1 MIAALSLW
9 RTSLGT
15 IMKLLLCIALLLLV
29 AQLSESFCASKQRT
43 PQDGSSLSEQ
53 PCIDPLDGA
62 SYPVGE
68 TWIDADCM
76 RCTCGVNITSCCA
89 TYYVPSGYS
98 EDCVAKFNCQQC
110 RYRVYRKDNPAIECE
125 VRGSIGK

>member
-1 MIAALSLW
+1 
-9 RTSLGT
+9 
-15 IMKLLLCIALLLLV
+15 MKLLLCIALLLLV
-29 AQLSESFCASKQRT
+29 AQLSESGCIFYPRK
-43 PQDGSSLSEQ
+43 PLNGSSLSEQ

-68 TWIDADCM
+68 TWIDAGCM
-76 RCTCGVNITSCCA
+76 RCTCGVDTRECCT

-125 VRGSIGK
+125 VRSGRGK

>member
-1 MIAALSLW
+1 MSMNRSSCEIYGTQRLLTITRLCAAAICERKEEAWRRRIA
-9 RTSLGT
+9 
-15 IMKLLLCIALLLLV
+15 
-29 AQLSESFCASKQRT
+29 
-43 PQDGSSLSEQ
+43 GSSLSEQ

-76 RCTCGVNITSCCA
+76 RCSCGVNTTECCT
-89 TYYVPSGYS
+89 TYVRPVGYS
-98 EDCVAKFNCQQC
+98 EDCEAKFNCREC

-125 VRGSIGK
+125 FSGAVGK